1 KTSCIAGCQFTT
13 FLGNTPENGFNF
25 HLTNLTLPHV
35 VNNLPFGFLCDDS
48 GNLENLKDLDINI
61 KPFDSENPK
70 SSFAL
75 HFKTGQN
82 YEVVGTATEPIVFYS
97 GQAWSGFLEM
107 SFIEFTL
114 KGKKGSGII
123 LSGEVYKA
131 PKQPS
136 SPLPSVQFPQTVPLT
151 VQFTDD
157 ASHFGEITG
166 GKGSSL
172 GKLTRLSE
180 IEKSFTVPKG
190 IVVTTAAYSE
200 FLNQEILDGVK
211 YLENIV
217 YGKQNGDLKEACN
230 KVSNLVAKAPL
241 PNKICHSIMEDLKDI
256 FGDEITDHKFA
267 VRSSATGEDTAAM
280 SAAGQMDTFLGIQG
294 FKEIFEAVKKCWA
307 SQFGHIAVEY
317 KRRNGQILNSPMAVV
332 IQDMVP
338 SEVSGVM
345 FTCDPVSNNPSVI
358 TITANYGLGETVV
371 SGSVEPDT
379 FVLKRKEDR
388 KLEIEEVV
396 VGAKHQKMVMQDS
409 GGTATEDIDENSRN
423 EACLSEETVRR
434 LGRLG
439 VKIEKYYKSSRD
451 IEFGIANDQIFILQS
466 RPVTNIAAE
475 TDYEILHEFDNAL
488 RCENVHYT
496 IANVGEV
503 FPGAASPLAIDLA
516 TKYFAVFYERQSLRK
531 GFVENFFKSKYFL
544 TGIQPF
550 SYHMMISA
558 AEIITRY
565 GIDTTRS
572 KGFMISI
579 FGRILTDE
587 GLLNYAYGKYKGDQ
601 KPSLKDDLRYY
612 WDLFFYDLGYKKI
625 REAIFNYPLNFL
637 KFDSAKETYQAI
649 LDSCS
654 DFDGAVEMHLESS
667 ESSSNWNIILFSILC
682 EAKGYIDTDVYSDF
696 AILLASSS
704 NIESANVPQAMQE
717 VALQI
722 VKDIGSEKFCSMS
735 VEEAEEWLLST
746 QSAAGHQ
753 FRQFLERHGHR
764 CLKEFDIRSVT
775 WGSDPKILIK
785 LLQSLAPACK
795 EQPKDEDKSMGK
807 IFSQLH
813 IPLNFLNKCLL
824 RLILPN
830 CRRAIRA
837 REAGKSLTIK
847 IFDHWRKSFRR
858 LGKQMLSEGRL
869 PDEDLIYF
877 LTLDEIKDLL
887 DTRSPSIISRANY
900 RRRIFTIAED
910 FKFPEISRGFPKPI
924 NFDQEKTDSH
934 EYIADLTMKGTPVS
948 LGVSKGY
955 ARVAMS
961 LEEASKLKPGEILIT
976 YCTDIGWS
984 PYFPI
989 ISGVVTELGGLI
1001 SHGAVVSREYGVPCV
1016 VGMQGATK
1024 KFRTGDYVL
1033 LDGKKGILQR
1043 LPLPEE

>member
-1 KTSCIAGCQFTT
+1 MHIES
-13 FLGNTPENGFNF
+13 
-25 HLTNLTLPHV
+25 
-35 VNNLPFGFLCDDS
+35 
-48 GNLENLKDLDINI
+48 LE
-61 KPFDSENPK
+61 
-70 SSFAL
+70 
-75 HFKTGQN
+75 
-82 YEVVGTATEPIVFYS
+82 Y
-97 GQAWSGFLEM
+97 
-107 SFIEFTL
+107 
-114 KGKKGSGII
+114 
-123 LSGEVYKA
+123 
-131 PKQPS
+131 
-136 SPLPSVQFPQTVPLT
+136 
-151 VQFTDD
+151 
-157 ASHFGEITG
+157 
-166 GKGSSL
+166 
-172 GKLTRLSE
+172 
-180 IEKSFTVPKG
+180 
-190 IVVTTAAYSE
+190 
-200 FLNQEILDGVK
+200 
-211 YLENIV
+211 
-217 YGKQNGDLKEACN
+217 
-230 KVSNLVAKAPL
+230 
-241 PNKICHSIMEDLKDI
+241 
-256 FGDEITDHKFA
+256 
-267 VRSSATGEDTAAM
+267 
-280 SAAGQMDTFLGIQG
+280 
-294 FKEIFEAVKKCWA
+294 
-307 SQFGHIAVEY
+307 
-317 KRRNGQILNSPMAVV
+317 
-332 IQDMVP
+332 
-338 SEVSGVM
+338 
-345 FTCDPVSNNPSVI
+345 
-358 TITANYGLGETVV
+358 
-371 SGSVEPDT
+371 
-379 FVLKRKEDR
+379 
-388 KLEIEEVV
+388 
-396 VGAKHQKMVMQDS
+396 
-409 GGTATEDIDENSRN
+409 
-423 EACLSEETVRR
+423 
-434 LGRLG
+434 
-439 VKIEKYYKSSRD
+439 
-451 IEFGIANDQIFILQS
+451 
-466 RPVTNIAAE
+466 
-475 TDYEILHEFDNAL
+475 
-488 RCENVHYT
+488 
-496 IANVGEV
+496 
-503 FPGAASPLAIDLA
+503 
-516 TKYFAVFYERQSLRK
+516 
-531 GFVENFFKSKYFL
+531 
-544 TGIQPF
+544 
-550 SYHMMISA
+550 
-558 AEIITRY
+558 
-565 GIDTTRS
+565 
-572 KGFMISI
+572 
-579 FGRILTDE
+579 
-587 GLLNYAYGKYKGDQ
+587 
-601 KPSLKDDLRYY
+601 
-612 WDLFFYDLGYKKI
+612 
-625 REAIFNYPLNFL
+625 
-637 KFDSAKETYQAI
+637 
-649 LDSCS
+649 
-654 DFDGAVEMHLESS
+654 
-667 ESSSNWNIILFSILC
+667 SSSWNIILFSILC